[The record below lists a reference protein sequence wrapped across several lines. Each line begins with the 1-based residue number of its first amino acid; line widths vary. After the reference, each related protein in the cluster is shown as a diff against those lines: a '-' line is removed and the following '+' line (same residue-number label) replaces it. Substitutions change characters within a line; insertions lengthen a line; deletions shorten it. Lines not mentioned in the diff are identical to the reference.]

1 MTEYS
6 EDRANTQANQ
16 NYQQQA
22 FQNQGLS
29 SMGVRP
35 DREAYEAAIRTLE
48 RYAPSATDRAT
59 IISIANLA
67 MQNSGEQ
74 R

>member
-1 MTEYS
+1 MTEYP
-6 EDRANTQANQ
+6 EDRGAQANQ

-22 FQNQGLS
+22 YSNQGLS

-35 DREAYEAAIRTLE
+35 DREAYEAALRTLE
-48 RYAPSATDRAT
+48 RYAPSAADRAT
-59 IISIANLA
+59 IIMIAKRA
-67 MQNSGEQ
+67 MQNSGNQ